1 MIWAILLFANGTVLL
16 LFNQTVAASVLA
28 LQLPS
33 PPLSMPVVKLDG
45 VPIPAVLNG
54 SVLQVPVAGRSL
66 VTVMYVP
73 RVKAVDGLLTFNVTD
88 GDYVIWVQGG
98 VLLLPYLRIL
108 NFTYVNNTLI
118 AVAKGPGQIAYALQ
132 GGSPQ
137 PTITTTTTVASQS
150 ATPSA
155 PSQSTAA
162 AASSSTQSNA
172 AVGAPA
178 QPNLLA
184 VLAYAVPAAAA
195 VVIALLALRRRSRT
209 AAELSDTDRAIMAY
223 LRRRGGAYESEIA
236 RDLGIPRTTVF
247 RAVRRLEQR
256 GVVRTEKRDGR
267 NYVMPA

>member
-1 MIWAILLFANGTVLL
+1 MFANGTVLL

-33 PPLSMPVVKLDG
+33 PPLSMPVVKLNG
-45 VPIPAVLNG
+45 VPIPALLNG

-88 GDYVIWVQGG
+88 GDYIIWVEGG

-132 GGSPQ
+132 GGPRQ
-137 PTITTTTTVASQS
+137 PTITTTAASQS
-150 ATPSA
+150 TTSSA
-155 PSQSTAA
+155 PSRSSAA
-162 AASSSTQSNA
+162 AANSSTQSNA

-178 QPNLLA
+178 QSNLLA
-184 VLAYAVPAAAA
+184 VLAYAVSAAAA
-195 VVIALLALRRRSRT
+195 VAVALLALRGRGRT
-209 AAELSDTDRAIMAY
+209 AAELSDTDKAIMAY
-223 LRRRGGAYESEIA
+223 LRRQGGAYESEIA

-247 RAVRRLEQR
+247 RAIRRLEQR